1 VNLHSLTL
9 AQRRLLV
16 GAVVA
21 VALVVAGAPRLLHRS
36 SAAPVAPPLRV
47 AAPEGTASARSPALV
62 VVDVAGAVRR
72 PGLYRLA
79 RSARLADAI
88 ARAGGFTRRADRV
101 AVNLAAP
108 VADGEQIV
116 VPARGAGTA
125 GASSGAGSSP
135 TAPLDLNTATL
146 EQLDA
151 LPGIGPT
158 TAQKILDYR
167 QAHGP
172 FHSVA
177 DLDAV
182 PGIGPGRIEQ
192 LKGLVIP

>member
-1 VNLHSLTL
+1 VDFHAFTP
-9 AQRRLLV
+9 AQRRLAFGLALLGV
-16 GAVVA
+16 
-21 VALVVAGAPRLLHRS
+21 LVVLGVPRLLHRGGGH
-36 SAAPVAPPLRV
+36 VVVPPLRPPR
-47 AAPEGTASARSPALV
+47 AAQARASARL

-72 PGLYRLA
+72 PGLHELA
-79 RSARLADAI
+79 PGTRIADAL
-88 ARAGGFTRRADRV
+88 AAAGGATAKADIN

-116 VPARGAGTA
+116 VPARGPGAAG
-125 GASSGAGSSP
+125 GSSGAAPSP
-135 TAPLDLNTATL
+135 TAPLDLNSASL

-167 QAHGP
+167 QAHGS

-177 DLDAV
+177 ELDAV
-182 PGIGPGRIEQ
+182 PGIGQGRIEQ
-192 LKGLVIP
+192 LKGLVLP